1 MINLKNNR
9 VAVESLVFTADV
21 ETLKNSKTVLQK
33 IGFTQQE
40 QKDLESCNFDFET
53 FTDLKT
59 KYSNGDKTVLDD
71 LKSSAPKFLY
81 LKQRRKD
88 ADAVAVAVAFDG
100 YVFINKNVDSKLG
113 VGAEAT
119 RYKYMA
125 YINGFIDCFLA
136 IDNDLQTFNGVDF
149 VCVESAYDERK
160 TDGAKSNADCLD
172 W

>member
-1 MINLKNNR
+1 MANLKNNR
-9 VAVESLVFTADV
+9 VAVESLVFTADIN
-21 ETLKNSKTVLQK
+21 TLKNSKTVLSK
-33 IGFTQQE
+33 IGFTAQE
-40 QKDLESCNFDFET
+40 TKDLESCGFDFDSFNE
-53 FTDLKT
+53 LKE
-59 KYSNGDKTVLDD
+59 KYSAGDKTVLDD
-71 LKSSAPKFLY
+71 LKNSAPKFLY

-100 YVFINKNVDSKLG
+100 QVFINKNMDNKLG

-136 IDNDLQTFNGVDF
+136 IDNGVQTFNGVDF
-149 VCVESAYDERK
+149 VCVESAYDDRK
-160 TDGAKSNADCLD
+160 TDGAKQGADCLD